1 MEVRAK
7 VALCLLDF
15 FSCCLAAQRLPWA
28 TGLLRLVGRHLQ
40 APEAFQFGLPM
51 PIAAN
56 DAAFGNGVL
65 GHGVI
70 REDMHVAGGSHVG
83 VVVIPALLAL
93 AEREHLSGRA
103 LVTGIAVGYEAAVA
117 LGVAVRSGSN
127 NRHFRPIGICGAFGA
142 TAGAAAALRLSE
154 DIAVDA
160 LGYAANFAA
169 GLNEWAWSGGQEIY
183 VHAGLA
189 ARNALMAI
197 DLAICGMTASETI
210 IEGRDGVF
218 AAYGSGPDAMKLFVD
233 RLRDGKAILNVR
245 HKPFSGC
252 NFIQTP
258 IACALSL
265 RREEKFDPSSI
276 AQIVILTFEA
286 ALTYPGCDQV
296 GPFASVQQS
305 KMSLQYGVSAALL
318 HDRVDE
324 EVYTRFEEPALHRL
338 LKLCRVEL
346 VPEYNSGYPSRQPA
360 AVIITLDDGRKL
372 RRAMPDTPWLE
383 ESAVKQRFISEA
395 NNNSSRQAADAICE
409 AVSALWDLPEA
420 STLSKRLA
428 SL

>member
-1 MEVRAK
+1 MFARFLLLLFGRA
-7 VALCLLDF
+7 A
-15 FSCCLAAQRLPWA
+15 LPWA

-65 GHGVI
+65 GHGLI

-142 TAGAAAALRLSE
+142 TAGAAAALQLSE

-160 LGYAANFAA
+160 RALRQ
-169 GLNEWAWSGGQEIY
+169 LCRRLDEWAWSGGQEIY

-233 RLRDGKAILNVR
+233 RLRDGKAILAVR

-258 IACALSL
+258 VACALSL

-276 AQIVILTFEA
+276 VQIVVLTFEA
-286 ALTYPGCDQV
+286 ARTYPGCDHV

-318 HDRVDE
+318 HDRVE
-324 EVYTRFEEPALHRL
+324 KRFTRALRSRRCTAFLNFAVLNLFRNITPPTRAGSPLRL
-338 LKLCRVEL
+338 
-346 VPEYNSGYPSRQPA
+346 
-360 AVIITLDDGRKL
+360 
-372 RRAMPDTPWLE
+372 
-383 ESAVKQRFISEA
+383 
-395 NNNSSRQAADAICE
+395 SSH
-409 AVSALWDLPEA
+409 
-420 STLSKRLA
+420 
-428 SL
+428 